1 MTDGARTRDIQYHK
15 LALYQLNYGHHVVRQ
30 CATPPTKFHI
40 LFLLVGFWGIGQY
53 HTPRGG
59 GVVVGRRPFTMD
71 FVVG

>member
-40 LFLLVGFWGIGQY
+40 LFLPVGFWGTGEY
-53 HTPRGG
+53 HMPSSG
-59 GVVVGRRPFTMD
+59 GVVVGGWPFTMD